1 MADKSFN
8 KIIVLLI
15 LVTIA
20 AIALVFYS
28 ANLQSEIEDFDKNV
42 SKVFEE
48 SNTRIDRKEV
58 IISNF
63 YRLVDSNH
71 QAGTEFMDSIIL
83 YGGFGSNDRMI
94 FNWIVGEVNYDVD
107 SIDLALARFD
117 TSSME
122 SPRNL
127 ANIAG
132 CLVKKSKYSEA
143 LVLLRKAARINL
155 SYDWYV
161 GNVQEIIGNKDSAI
175 FLYKSLYDE
184 DPEVYHYCNEQ
195 IIKIKDPHYKRPKF
209 IEYRNSRKRTYLR
222 MRRY

>member
-1 MADKSFN
+1 VADKNFI
-8 KIIVLLI
+8 KIIILLT
-15 LVTIA
+15 LGTIA
-20 AIALVFYS
+20 AIALTFYS
-28 ANLQSEIEDFDKNV
+28 ATLQSEIEDFDKNI

-48 SNTRIDRKEV
+48 SNTRIDHKEV

-63 YRLVDSNH
+63 HRLVDLNLKV
-71 QAGTEFMDSIIL
+71 GTEYMDSIIL
-83 YGGFGSNDRMI
+83 YGGFGVNDRTV
-94 FNWIVGEVNYDVD
+94 FHWIVGEVCYDVD

-132 CLVKKSKYSEA
+132 CFVKKSKYSEA
-143 LVLLRKAARINL
+143 LFLLRKAASINI

-175 FLYKSLYDE
+175 LLYKSLYDE
-184 DPEVYHYCNEQ
+184 DSEVYHYCDEQ
-195 IIKIKDPHYKRPKF
+195 LIKMKDPDYKSPKF
-209 IEYRNSRKRTYLR
+209 IEFRDRRKMTYLR
-222 MRRY
+222 MRP